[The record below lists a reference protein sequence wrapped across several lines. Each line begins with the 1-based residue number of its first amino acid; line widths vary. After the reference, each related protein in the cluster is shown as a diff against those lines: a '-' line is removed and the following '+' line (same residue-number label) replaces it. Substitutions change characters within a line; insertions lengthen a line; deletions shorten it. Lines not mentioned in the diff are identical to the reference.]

1 MKLKEAG
8 KVGEVIAVS
17 VGPKAAQE
25 VLRTAMAMGA
35 DRGIHVETDVDVE
48 PLGVAKLLAA
58 LAKAEDAKLVI
69 VGKQAIDDD
78 SNQTGQMLAA
88 LLNWPQGTFASKVAL
103 DQSSVTVTREID
115 GGSETVKLTLPAVI
129 TADLR
134 LNQPRYATLPN
145 IMKARK
151 KPLDTKS
158 PADLGVD
165 VARRLKVLKVEEP
178 PVRKSGVKVASVDEL
193 DRQTQGR
200 WCALKKKKNRTTI
213 EQQRSDQKKKPR
225 FLLKYQ
231 FESRNDRNSTSA
243 SGMPMRSR
251 GSRAKQRSITALTRA
266 GVFGPPPNARR
277 RAPL

>member
-17 VGPKAAQE
+17 VGPKASQE

-88 LLNWPQGTFASKVAL
+88 ILDWPQGTFASKVVL
-103 DQSSVTVTREID
+103 DQSSATVTREID
-115 GGSETVKLTLPAVI
+115 GGSETVKLQLPAVI

-151 KPLDTKS
+151 KPLDTKT

-165 VARRLKVLKVEEP
+165 IARRVKILKVEEP

-193 DRQTQGR
+193 I
-200 WCALKKKKNRTTI
+200 AKLKA
-213 EQQRSDQKKKPR
+213 D
-225 FLLKYQ
+225 
-231 FESRNDRNSTSA
+231 
-243 SGMPMRSR
+243 
-251 GSRAKQRSITALTRA
+251 
-266 GVFGPPPNARR
+266 GV
-277 RAPL
+277 L